1 MKRGI
6 SLMGYNTTM
15 SEFYCT
21 LCGRQG
27 LPVWR
32 RNGRA
37 REAGHLKK
45 LFCLYCGKPTN
56 HAEIKQFTKYDFE
69 QFKEEFEYG
78 NFDEQGN
85 RIRPY
90 GEFRGLMH
98 NGNIEKQ
105 KTLGDVRDSSI
116 REDEL
121 D

>member
-1 MKRGI
+1 
-6 SLMGYNTTM
+6 MGYNTTM

-21 LCGRQG
+21 LCGRRG

-98 NGNIEKQ
+98 NGSLEKQ
-105 KTLGDVRDSSI
+105 KTLGDVWDSSI